1 MKVLGFIFV
10 ILGYIIAVTADGRF
24 ALLFVGGISLL
35 FGTILFLIGTFG
47 HVSDKPLSTNSKKNQ
62 LIEVHLKTKKDK
74 FFKT

>member
-47 HVSDKPLSTNSKKNQ
+47 HVSDKPLSTNSKKKSVNRGTP
-62 LIEVHLKTKKDK
+62 KNKKR
-74 FFKT
+74 